1 MSFKEN
7 IKRNKFRFR
16 KAPIRRPPEN
26 KIDSG
31 VLDQLKAKRLGLTE

>member
-7 IKRNKFRFR
+7 IKRNEFRIR
-16 KAPIRRPPEN
+16 KAPIRRQPEN

-31 VLDQLKAKRLGLTE
+31 VLDQIKAKKLGLTE